1 MINEAEQFEYFV
13 EEQIKIINECF
24 QWKRISNIG

>member
-13 EEQIKIINECF
+13 EEQIKIINEYF